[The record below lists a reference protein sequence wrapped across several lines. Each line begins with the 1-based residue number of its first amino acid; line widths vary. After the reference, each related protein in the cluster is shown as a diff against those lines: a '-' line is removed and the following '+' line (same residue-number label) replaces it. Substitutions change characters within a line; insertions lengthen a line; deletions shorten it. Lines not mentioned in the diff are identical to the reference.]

1 MKAKLVRNVKKIAA
15 VATGA
20 LFLGATLGMA
30 SVFAAGLSNL
40 GPTSANPFLSNGHV
54 NAVFVVG
61 ATAKPT
67 DVLGAIDISSAL
79 AAAAAATHSSTVSG
93 QITVGTLALKS
104 KLSEYQLVTS
114 NDTLFNSFTPLSSA
128 VDISNATYTLA
139 NGTKVNASW
148 QETFSFSTTTGQAPF
163 VNGLNVEFP
172 SQSFSI
178 TSTLKNRN
186 DSDNAMPLMND
197 TEYLIGSTPMDL
209 ITITADNATFGAL
222 KSYSNVQIP
231 SSLKVGTN
239 TTINMLGIAK
249 VLTAT
254 GSTNEI
260 EFNINGG
267 STQTANLS
275 TTVTIGKKV
284 TLTFGKTIL
293 ENSTG
298 DYLSSLSVSSV
309 SVIQNNSAANQFG
322 LGPYNVSWTK
332 PATAATGF
340 IFTYTGK
347 QTLDYSFS
355 KATSFPIMANL
366 STVSLEPLVPSFKD
380 SFNVSVSTGS
390 AKTDTVT
397 PLEVATTGTN
407 TAAVEL
413 AFTHGLP
420 SVAYGTD
427 FRGNLTENGYGG
439 PDLLLEHYQQILNLS
454 SGNEIS
460 AASEY
465 VFPRIHYYTN
475 DTYYSNQSGDIL
487 FSRMTSKGAAVRV
500 VYELPNGRDI
510 ALQYTDLGIFENGTT
525 PTQNATVASIAKIY
539 NYTAATTSNPI
550 VITPTAGMSYS
561 FDGYNLTIGE
571 ANFTNYTANSVTAP
585 VHAFDAK
592 ITGPIAS
599 INQYAIVPGSAGLY
613 ATNGTLLTTAGV
625 DNGYLGNLK
634 FNGTELVYTDP
645 LGDTQMVGITE
656 NKSSFNTN
664 ISTST
669 KNTTADTW
677 GDYVTGVKF
686 GKTASSA
693 TIAIPVENYTVSLAG
708 AQTIIGQQ
716 NYTIGQT
723 VSAGKLLGISGV
735 STISASGV
743 DSNPNMAILDT
754 EFVGSTNDVPVIV
767 MGGPAVNTL
776 AGDLLNMTASTP
788 LSQFINET
796 GVGPNEA
803 MIELFNNVSEFGNQ
817 PALLVAGYYGN
828 NTLEA
833 AQVLSESLI
842 GQPVVPLTGNKVVL
856 STATASYTGVK
867 IVNSSS

>member
-30 SVFAAGLSNL
+30 SVFASGLSNL

-67 DVLGAIDISSAL
+67 DVLGAIDISAAL
-79 AAAAAATHSSTVSG
+79 SAAAAATHSSTVSG
-93 QITVGTLALKS
+93 QISIGTLALKS
-104 KLSEYQLVTS
+104 KLSDHQVVTG
-114 NDTLFNSFTPLSSA
+114 NDTPFNDFTPTPSI
-128 VDISNATYTLA
+128 VDISNATYTLS
-139 NGTKVNASW
+139 NNTKINASW
-148 QETFSFSTTTGQAPF
+148 QETFSFSNTLGQEPF

-172 SQSFSI
+172 SKSFSI
-178 TSTLKNRN
+178 TSTLNNRN
-186 DSDNAMPLMND
+186 NSDAAMPLMND

-209 ITITADNATFGAL
+209 ISITAKNATFGVL
-222 KSYSNVQIP
+222 NTYDNVQIP
-231 SSLKVGTN
+231 SSIKVGTN
-239 TTINMLGIAK
+239 TINMLGIAK

-267 STQTANLS
+267 KTQTVNLS
-275 TTVTIGKKV
+275 KTDTVGKV
-284 TLTFGKTIL
+284 TLTFGSSIL

-309 SVIQNNSAANQFG
+309 SVVQNNSAANQFG
-322 LGPYNVSWTK
+322 LGPYNVSWGT
-332 PATAATGF
+332 PVSSATGLT
-340 IFTYTGK
+340 FTYTGK

-355 KATSFPIMANL
+355 KAASFPIMANL
-366 STVSLEPLVPSFKD
+366 STISLEPLVPTFKD
-380 SFNVSVSTGS
+380 SYNVTVSTGS
-390 AKTDTVT
+390 AGNDTFT
-397 PLEVATTGTN
+397 FNPELN
-407 TAAVEL
+407 TSKSYNLSGNYSA
-413 AFTHGLP
+413 GLP
-420 SVAYGTD
+420 NVAFGTD
-427 FRGNLTENGYGG
+427 FRGTLTSSGVGS
-439 PDLLLEHYQQILNLS
+439 PDLLLEHYQRIYNTTT
-454 SGNEIS
+454 GKYVT
-460 AASEY
+460 ADSEY
-465 VFPRIHYYTN
+465 IYPAPANPHYW
-475 DTYYSNQSGDIL
+475 TYNKSEEVIYNSTLPNTAL
-487 FSRMTSKGAAVRV
+487 VRL
-500 VYELPNGRDI
+500 VYELPNGI
-510 ALQYTDLGIFENGTT
+510 YLALNTNVATFKNTTKSYTVGNITSFL
-525 PTQNATVASIAKIY
+525 
-539 NYTAATTSNPI
+539 NYTASTTSI
-550 VITPTAGMSYS
+550 PTVNTLNMSNHTYS
-561 FDGYNLTIGE
+561 FDGYNVSIHYH
-571 ANFTNYTANSVTAP
+571 NVNSSTNKVKVNNELV
-585 VHAFDAK
+585 
-592 ITGPIAS
+592 ITGPKSTLTVSSAS
-599 INQYAIVPGSAGLY
+599 YGIVPGYSGLY
-613 ATNGTLLTTAGV
+613 ASNGTSLSSVGV

-645 LGDTQMVGITE
+645 LGESQMIGITE
-656 NKSSFNTN
+656 NKSTFGTN
-664 ISTST
+664 ISAPT
-669 KNTTADTW
+669 KNTTANTW
-677 GDYVTGVKF
+677 GDFVYGVKK
-686 GKTASSA
+686 GDAN
-693 TIAIPVENYTVSLAG
+693 IAIPVQNYTVALAG

-767 MGGPAVNTL
+767 MGGPAVNSL